1 MSIVDMMTDKDV
13 ERLQDTLRLTSIKL
27 SRALNETDEM
37 RVEINDLLAGQ
48 RELLRD
54 LKEIRKERDDAQIAL
69 ALVRAAFL
77 KMDEAGLL

>member
-1 MSIVDMMTDKDV
+1 VSIVDMMTDKDV

>member
-1 MSIVDMMTDKDV
+1 MMTDKDV